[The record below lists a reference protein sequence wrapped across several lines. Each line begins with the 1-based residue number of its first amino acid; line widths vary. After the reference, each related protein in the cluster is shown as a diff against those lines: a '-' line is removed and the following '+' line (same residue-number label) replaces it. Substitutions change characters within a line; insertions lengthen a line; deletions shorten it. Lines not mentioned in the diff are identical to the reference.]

1 MGKFG
6 EVLGWIAAVCYFVS
20 VANYFVK
27 WLFRAQISKLPKE
40 NKFRGIYQTFMKLL
54 TKYHRWFGMAAG
66 AFALVHLCWQLT
78 NVRLSYSG
86 VLAAALMVAAAVLGM
101 VVAFAKK
108 GKLVKA
114 HRPVALAILAVIIF
128 HLITKL

>member
-1 MGKFG
+1 MEKFG

-27 WLFRAQISKLPKE
+27 WLFRARISKLPKG
-40 NKFRGIYQTFMKLL
+40 NAFRGSYQTFMKLL
-54 TKYHRWFGMAAG
+54 VKYHRYFGMTAG
-66 AFALVHLCWQLT
+66 VFALCHLCWQLV

-86 VLAAALMVAAAVLGM
+86 VLVAAMMAAAAVLG
-101 VVAFAKK
+101 VLIAYGRKTS
-108 GKLVKA
+108 LVKA
-114 HRPVALAILAVIIF
+114 HRPLSLAILAVILF